1 MAFLYGVGGSGVRSV
16 VGKNGYFHYMIKP
29 VFIFANRRTFVQ
41 NFLRKVVGRNGNTV
55 RNVGDL
61 VGKRT
66 NYAVILFPVDFK
78 HFESFLA
85 LNLFAAQALIC
96 GFCGLCLYVAFYARA
111 YSVLVGGTKYRF
123 FVKA

>member
-61 VGKRT
+61 VVNARIT
-66 NYAVILFPVDFK
+66 RLSFFLSILSISKVF
-78 HFESFLA
+78 
-85 LNLFAAQALIC
+85 
-96 GFCGLCLYVAFYARA
+96 
-111 YSVLVGGTKYRF
+111 
-123 FVKA
+123 